1 MFIVLMIE
9 LRSRHAIRYV
19 STMKHLIALPIAAL
33 ALACSTNQPVATAEP
48 VVDQETAVAAPQL
61 GGAGKADTLFLSLE
75 RTPCFGQCKAYRI
88 DLYRSG
94 YATYDGRGNVEKM
107 GRHSARI
114 GVDSMITM
122 LNRADELGFFG
133 LQAKYDA
140 EVTDLP
146 STVLRIIADGRDKK
160 VLGRVGQPQAFKA
173 LVAEIESLL
182 LPVAWV
188 PVTPE
193 P

>member
-1 MFIVLMIE
+1 
-9 LRSRHAIRYV
+9 
-19 STMKHLIALPIAAL
+19 MKHLIALPIAAL
-33 ALACSTNQPVATAEP
+33 ALACNTNRPVTTAEP
-48 VVDQETAVAAPQL
+48 VVDQEAAAPAPQL

-94 YATYDGRGNVEKM
+94 YATYDGRGNVERM

-122 LNRADELGFFG
+122 LNRADELGFFS